1 MALETI
7 LCDGLSAS
15 IDSMGAQLMSLKVAD
30 AEYLWQGN
38 PDFWPR
44 RAPVLF
50 PCVGCLKDDA
60 SESAQGPV
68 HLKRHGIARLYDHEV
83 VSNDGKKVVFELT
96 SSEKTK
102 EAFPF
107 DFKLNMEY
115 EVDGTSLTQ
124 TFRVTNTGD
133 VELPFTLGG
142 HPAFNVPVPGA
153 DDESF
158 EDYKLVF
165 AEPWCA
171 KTPKIDEAGLHDFS
185 RMTTLFEDAR
195 EMDLSHAQIEQLLT
209 LVFCD
214 VPNYRV
220 SLVGKKSGHGVELE
234 FPGFDYLGVWTA
246 SADAPFVA
254 IEPWHGCA
262 DAYDES
268 GKFEDKRD
276 TIELAP
282 GCETELAFT
291 ITPF

>member
-1 MALETI
+1 M
-7 LCDGLSAS
+7 
-15 IDSMGAQLMSLKVAD
+15 
-30 AEYLWQGN
+30 
-38 PDFWPR
+38 
-44 RAPVLF
+44 
-50 PCVGCLKDDA
+50 
-60 SESAQGPV
+60 
-68 HLKRHGIARLYDHEV
+68 RHGIARLFDHEV

-102 EAFPF
+102 EAYPF
-107 DFKLNMEY
+107 GFKLNMEY

-124 TFRVTNTGD
+124 N
-133 VELPFTLGG
+133 LPSDEYRGRRATVYPWRTPRLQRPRS
-142 HPAFNVPVPGA
+142 PAPTT
-153 DDESF
+153 SRF

-185 RMTTLFEDAR
+185 EMTTLFEDAR

-246 SADAPFVA
+246 SVDAPFVA